1 MNRTGIEWTDRT
13 WNPVTGCKHN
23 CEYCYA
29 RDLAETR
36 LEDIYPNGFQPTFWR
51 DRIEQPLSKTK
62 PCKIFVSSMGDL
74 FGEWVPEQ
82 PAENIVNDV
91 MKNAI
96 GYDIP
101 VFVKDNLEWTSN
113 LREKFGP
120 KPQGLPGFE
129 EWVMQNDRD

>member
-82 PAENIVNDV
+82 PAD
-91 MKNAI
+91 
-96 GYDIP
+96 
-101 VFVKDNLEWTSN
+101 N